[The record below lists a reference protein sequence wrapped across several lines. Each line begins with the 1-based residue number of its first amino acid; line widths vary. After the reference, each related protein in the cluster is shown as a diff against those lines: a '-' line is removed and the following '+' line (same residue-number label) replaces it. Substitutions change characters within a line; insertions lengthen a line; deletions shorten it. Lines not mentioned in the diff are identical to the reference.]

1 MTLHLLKL
9 IWNRKRANALLIV
22 EIFFSFVVLFGVV
35 LAATYFADNA
45 RRPIGFVYDNVWYVG
60 IDANRSGNPAD
71 DENSADRIRRAMQ
84 TVADMPEVEG
94 VAGAFTAPF
103 TFSHSRSEVP
113 IDGRNIEYE
122 VQEVTDEFARVMQLE
137 VTRGRWFSPE
147 DDAAS
152 VPSVVVN
159 ERLAE
164 VLFGDED
171 PVGRMLGE
179 DDPDAR
185 VRVVGVVSEY
195 RQDGELSG
203 PTNTLFRRASLAVPG
218 GNVPRNLLVKV
229 PPGTTADFE
238 VRLLAALQA
247 IERDWT
253 FEAQPVAEL
262 HDSWVQAALGPLL
275 VAALI
280 AGFLMLMVGLGL
292 TGVLWQNITQR
303 TREIGL
309 RRVQGATAADIYVQ
323 FLGELTLVTTFALAI
338 GVLVVVQI
346 PIVGLTETVGFH
358 VYAWAIGL
366 SAAFI
371 YLLTTACGLYPSRFA
386 TRIEPVRA
394 LRYE

>member
-1 MTLHLLKL
+1 MILHMLKL

-22 EIFFSFVVLFGVV
+22 EIAVSFVVLFGVV
-35 LAATYFADNA
+35 LAATYYADNV
-45 RRPIGFVYDNVWYVG
+45 RRPIGFVYDDVWYVG
-60 IDANRSGNPAD
+60 IEANRSNNPAD

-84 TVADMPEVEG
+84 TVADMPEVEA
-94 VAGAFTAPF
+94 VAGTFTAPF
-103 TFSHSRSEVP
+103 TFSHSRSDVP
-113 IDGRNIEYE
+113 VDGRMVEYE
-122 VQEVTDEFARVMQLE
+122 VQDVTDEFARVMQLE

-147 DDAAS
+147 DDA
-152 VPSVVVN
+152 VTIPSVVVN
-159 ERLAE
+159 ERFAQ
-164 VLFGDED
+164 VAFGDED
-171 PVGRMLGE
+171 PVGKVLGDE
-179 DDPDAR
+179 DDDR
-185 VRVVGVVSEY
+185 LRVVGVVSEY

-203 PTNTLFRRASLAVPG
+203 PTNTLFRRSSLTAKG
-218 GNVPRNLLVKV
+218 DMVPRNLLVKV
-229 PPGTTADFE
+229 RPGTKADFE
-238 VRLLAALQA
+238 VRMLEALQA
-247 IERDWT
+247 MERDWT
-253 FEAQPVAEL
+253 FEAQPVAEM

-275 VAALI
+275 VAGLI
-280 AGFLMLMVGLGL
+280 AAFLMLMVGLGL

-323 FLGELTLVTTFALAI
+323 FLGELTLVTSFALAI

-346 PIVGLTETVGFH
+346 PIVGLTETVGVH

-386 TRIEPVRA
+386 TRIEPVQA

>member
-1 MTLHLLKL
+1 MILHLLKL

-22 EIFFSFVVLFGVV
+22 EIAFSFIVLFGVV

-45 RRPIGFVYDNVWYVG
+45 RRPIGFVYDDVWYVG
-60 IDANRSGNPAD
+60 IDANRTNDLGD
-71 DENSADRIRRAMQ
+71 KEKTDRIRRAMMA
-84 TVADMPEVEG
+84 VSDMPEVEG
-94 VAGAFTAPF
+94 VAAAFTAPF
-103 TFSHSRSEVP
+103 TFSHSRSSVPLNGREV
-113 IDGRNIEYE
+113 EYE

-159 ERLAE
+159 ERFAE
-164 VLFGDED
+164 AFFGGED
-171 PVGRMLGE
+171 PVGRLLGE
-179 DDPDAR
+179 DDPDGR
-185 VRVVGVVSEY
+185 MRVVGVVSEY

-203 PTNTLFRRASLAVPG
+203 PAYTLFRRASLVAPG
-218 GNVPRNLLVKV
+218 GTAPRNLLVKV
-229 PPGTTADFE
+229 RPGTAADFE
-238 VRLLAALQA
+238 VRMLETLQA
-247 IERDWT
+247 LERDWT
-253 FEAQPVAEL
+253 LEAQPVAEL
-262 HDSWVQAALGPLL
+262 HDSWIQAALGPLL

-346 PIVGLTETVGFH
+346 PIVGLTETVGLH